1 MRTGVLTACCSSEP
15 WAGAF
20 LVSKTTPQT
29 SPTSFRKR
37 LHHQPWAKRLM
48 RVCVKCVY
56 LVIHTLGRAC
66 GVFEAHTRPLPA
78 ATFPREYRRGNI
90 VSLVSFTSIVGLFY
104 SYAPNRPRLQ
114 LLRQNDHEMIEKLG
128 CLMKLCRQAE
138 REETTLTWVFC
149 TLEFLMEPAFW
160 RV

>member
-15 WAGAF
+15 RAGAF

-29 SPTSFRKR
+29 RPTSFRKR
-37 LHHQPWAKRLM
+37 LHQPWAKRLM
-48 RVCVKCVY
+48 RGCV
-56 LVIHTLGRAC
+56 HTLGRAC
-66 GVFEAHTRPLPA
+66 GVFEAHTRPLPT

-114 LLRQNDHEMIEKLG
+114 LLRQNNHEMIEKLG

-138 REETTLTWVFC
+138 REETTATWVLC
-149 TLEFLMEPAFW
+149 TLEFLMEPVFC